1 MSNEESILRQIL
13 QELKEI
19 KQIVKVEADTQR
31 SMRKSVFDLH
41 KPELERL
48 GRGIL
53 EQIAKDKGWD
63 KEIERSGHET
73 QNSGR

>member
-1 MSNEESILRQIL
+1 
-13 QELKEI
+13 
-19 KQIVKVEADTQR
+19 
-31 SMRKSVFDLH
+31 MRKSVFDLH

-63 KEIERSGHET
+63 KEIERSGGCRPKKNT
-73 QNSGR
+73 RK